1 MQQPIN
7 YILNLMHLERDLKR
21 LTSKWAALTGL
32 KLNELR
38 ILVYVQQHPGVQ
50 IGEVATD
57 LSVAKASLAQNIGSL
72 IERGWLR
79 SQPIQQDRR
88 LRVLTLTAEGS
99 QWMARIDDQLEASLA
114 TDSALNLA
122 QQLKTLRG

>member
-88 LRVLTLTAEGS
+88 LRVLTLTAEGVS
-99 QWMARIDDQLEASLA
+99 GWHASM
-114 TDSALNLA
+114 TN
-122 QQLKTLRG
+122 